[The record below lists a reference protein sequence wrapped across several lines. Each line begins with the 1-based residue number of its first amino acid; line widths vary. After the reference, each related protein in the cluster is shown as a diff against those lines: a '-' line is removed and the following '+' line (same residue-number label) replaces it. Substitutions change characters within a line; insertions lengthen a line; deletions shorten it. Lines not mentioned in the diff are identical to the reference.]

1 MSESPAAAAEAAED
15 NKDKDFRIIVNG
27 QPKTVESAD
36 VSFEEVTTM
45 AYPTPPFPDT
55 MFTVTYRN
63 AKKPKEGTL
72 VEGQAVEVKK
82 DGTIFNVKATDRS

>member
-1 MSESPAAAAEAAED
+1 VSGSAASATDVATK
-15 NKDKDFRIIVNG
+15 KDKDCTVIVNG
-27 QPKTVESAD
+27 EARIVEDED
-36 VSFEEVTTM
+36 VSYDEVAKL
-45 AYPTPPFPDT
+45 AYPTPPFADT

-72 VEGQAVEVKK
+72 VDGQSVEVKK